1 MSELPHYSMVIAWS
15 EEDRAY
21 LVTLPEWAERAHM
34 PITHGHTYQEAA
46 LRGQQALESLT
57 VQAAED
63 RKPLPSPA
71 VVQQG
76 VA

>member
-1 MSELPHYSMVIAWS
+1 
-15 EEDRAY
+15 
-21 LVTLPEWAERAHM
+21 M

-46 LRGQQALESLT
+46 LRGQRALESLIE
-57 VQAAED
+57 QAAD
-63 RKPLPSPA
+63 DGKPLPSPA